1 MTQLFGSRK
10 WQRGR
15 RPAFIPSVS
24 RPSVD
29 HTGREFRTLSDMCA
43 FWGVTPSRFR
53 AHRAKGA
60 TLEEA
65 LTLAP
70 YNHGKICRDHT
81 GREFPSIAAMADAWG
96 LSRHTVYT
104 RLLRNWS
111 LERVLTTPVKK
122 YTERNKKS

>member
-29 HTGREFRTLSDMCA
+29 HTGREFRTLADMCA

-53 AHRAKGA
+53 
-60 TLEEA
+60 
-65 LTLAP
+65 
-70 YNHGKICRDHT
+70 GKICQDHT
-81 GREFPSIAAMADAWG
+81 GREFPSIAAMCREWGIG
-96 LSRHTVYT
+96 LSTYYDRIAAGVP
-104 RLLRNWS
+104 LRKI
-111 LERVLTTPVKK
+111 LTAPVQGAKK
-122 YTERNKKS
+122 